1 MALTKANLV
10 IDYLH
15 HSTPEHLEMLGV
27 DPTRLPT
34 SDAWRERFSSTSSRC
49 SSCDNSVFGERANM
63 HLHVAEPQRR
73 HQGIGTECVRRS
85 VEIYFQKLRLK
96 SLFCELNAFNV
107 GPNRTLQKVGS
118 NTLRPT

>member
-1 MALTKANLV
+1 MLNILAKDTHEGTGLWELPLDKWLTEANLV

-49 SSCDNSVFGERANM
+49 PWTTDSTSS
-63 HLHVAEPQRR
+63 
-73 HQGIGTECVRRS
+73 
-85 VEIYFQKLRLK
+85 
-96 SLFCELNAFNV
+96 
-107 GPNRTLQKVGS
+107 
-118 NTLRPT
+118 